1 MSVPKTALRGLQD
14 IRTIQGRSRGV
25 TPLHEAYMRI
35 AYLALEKFRRAKE
48 RDSALLRVATINTR
62 VREIEDEKTA
72 LFQSVGEGFRVSA
85 PRAAGE
91 KSPRSSRSASSTFKL
106 RY

>member
-1 MSVPKTALRGLQD
+1 MSVPQKALRGLRD
-14 IRTIQGRSRGV
+14 IRTIQGRGI
-25 TPLHEAYMRI
+25 TPPHEAYMRI
-35 AYLALEKFRRAKE
+35 AYLELEKFRRAKE
-48 RDSALLRVATINTR
+48 RDSALLRVATINSR
-62 VREIEDEKTA
+62 LRKIEDEKAA
-72 LFQSVGEGFRVSA
+72 LSQSVGEEFRVSA